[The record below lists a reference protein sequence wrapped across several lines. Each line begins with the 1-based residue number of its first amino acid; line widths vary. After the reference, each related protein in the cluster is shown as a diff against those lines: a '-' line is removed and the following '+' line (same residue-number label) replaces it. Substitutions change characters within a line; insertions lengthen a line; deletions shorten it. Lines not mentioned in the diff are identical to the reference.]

1 MTALAIIG
9 FIVLCVVA
17 VTATVVFVQVSLTE
31 IGFTGKAG
39 PVTFVFGIA
48 ACGFWVLAWWLCPF
62 TVTFGV
68 SA

>member
-17 VTATVVFVQVSLTE
+17 IVATVVFVQILTVE
-31 IGFTGKAG
+31 LGFTGKAG
-39 PVTFVFGIA
+39 PMSIVFGIA
-48 ACGFWVLAWWLCPF
+48 SGGFWLLAWWLCPF